1 MAPPRLL
8 EMTTTADAT
17 KAPGGTV
24 PGADVPGSD
33 AGTPEGQRQ
42 GPILNR
48 VVFWVGIALSVAH
61 IYFNTRGTLSTL
73 WMSAWHFAGL
83 GFMCALLYPMF
94 HPRHAG
100 TKRAL
105 LVADVAIGV
114 AVAAAAVF
122 LISQENA
129 IYDRGVR
136 LSLANWVAAIFL
148 IVAAIDLT
156 RRTTGL
162 IIPILIVL
170 AMTYVAWWGELIG
183 GIFKFRGLSLETILF
198 RSVYGDEA
206 MFGVIARISATV
218 VFMFI
223 LFGAFLIRSGAGD
236 FIINLARAL
245 AGKMVGGPGL
255 VAVFASGLTGTIS
268 GSAVGNTMSTGSITI
283 PLMKRSGFPAKFAG
297 GVEAAASTGGQL
309 MPPIMGAGAFVMAN
323 FTQISYL
330 KIVSV
335 SLLPALLY
343 FLSVGFFVRIQA
355 RRKGLQVAGDDA
367 PRLGQVLRAGGP
379 AFLLP
384 IGVLIVLLIMGFT
397 PTFAAGYG
405 IIAVVVASW
414 LTPNKMGPMAVLE
427 ALAMGARSMVPIGVL
442 LIAIGL
448 VVNVLVTTGVG
459 NTLSQMIA
467 QWSGGSLL
475 IAMVLIALAS
485 LILGMGLPVTA
496 SYIVLASL
504 SAPVLFELIS
514 QNHLAATIA
523 AGSLPQ
529 EAQAIF
535 LLVAPEQVGALS
547 QPMALADAKALLA
560 LVPPDFQRT
569 LLDQALD
576 PALLA
581 TALISAHMIIFWLS
595 QDSNVTP
602 PVCLTA
608 FAAAAIAKT
617 PPMAT
622 GLQAWKSAK
631 GLYIVPLLFAY
642 TPLLGGNVPEMLEIA
657 AFAALGLYALA
668 GMLEGYLEAPV
679 TVVERVVLA
688 GAGAALLW
696 PAGLVVH
703 GAGVVVLAAVFFW
716 SLRRGRRAA

>member
-1 MAPPRLL
+1 
-8 EMTTTADAT
+8 MTQ
-17 KAPGGTV
+17 
-24 PGADVPGSD
+24 VPGSD
-33 AGTPEGQRQ
+33 AGTPEGQRD
-42 GPILNR
+42 GPILGA
-48 VVFWVGIALSVAH
+48 VIFWVGIALSLAH

-83 GFMCALLYPMF
+83 GFMCALLYPLV
-94 HPRHAG
+94 HLKDKRG
-100 TKRAL
+100 QRAL
-105 LVADVAIGV
+105 LGFDVAVGV
-114 AVAAAAVF
+114 AIAVAAVF

-136 LSLANWVAAIFL
+136 LSTANWIAGVFI
-148 IVAAIDLT
+148 IVAAIEMT
-156 RRTTGL
+156 RRTTGWIIPVL
-162 IIPILIVL
+162 IIL
-170 AMTYVAWWGELIG
+170 AMTYVTWWGELIG
-183 GIFKFRGLSLETILF
+183 GIFKFRGLSPETILF
-198 RSVYGDEA
+198 RSIYGDEA
-206 MFGVIARISATV
+206 MFGVIARISTTV

-223 LFGAFLIRSGAGD
+223 LFGAFLLRSGAGD

-245 AGKMVGGPGL
+245 AGKMIGGPGL

-283 PLMKRSGFPAKFAG
+283 PLMKRSGFPAKFAAG
-297 GVEAAASTGGQL
+297 IEASASTGGQL

-323 FTQISYL
+323 FTQINYL

-335 SLLPALLY
+335 SLLPALLF

-355 RRKGLQVAGDDA
+355 RRLNLKVADENA
-367 PRLGQVLRAGGP
+367 PRLGQVMRQGGP

-384 IGVLIVLLIMGFT
+384 IGVLVVLLIMGFT

-405 IIAVVVASW
+405 IIAVVAASW
-414 LTPNKMGPMAVLE
+414 LTPNKMGPRAVLE
-427 ALAMGARSMVPIGVL
+427 ALALGARNMVPIGVL

-459 NTLSQMIA
+459 NTLSQMIS
-467 QWSGGSLL
+467 QWSGGNLL

-523 AGSLPQ
+523 AGTLPQ
-529 EAQAIF
+529 EAQTIF
-535 LLVAPEQVGALS
+535 LLVAPEQVAALS
-547 QPMALADAKALLA
+547 QPMALVDAKALVA

-569 LLDQALD
+569 LLDQALS

-581 TALISAHMIIFWLS
+581 TSLISAHMIIFWLS

-642 TPLLGGNVPEMLEIA
+642 TPLLGGNVAEMLEIA
-657 AFAALGLYALA
+657 VFAALGLYAFA
-668 GMLEGYLEAPV
+668 GALEGHLEGPV
-679 TVVERVVLA
+679 NLVGRAVLA
-688 GAGAALLW
+688 AAGVALLW
-696 PAGLVVH
+696 PGVLVLH
-703 GAGVVVLAAVFFW
+703 LAGVALLAVVFVW
-716 SLRRGRRAA
+716 SLRRGRVVES